1 MPQLQVTFRAGTK
14 AQYDALQTKDEGCL
28 YFLTD
33 KNMIY
38 RGNVNVTSRYLIGS
52 IPAGSA
58 AEGLNGIR
66 LTDQA
71 TGQVY
76 DIPLYSS
83 VSGWLENNLALR
95 FDKNIITS
103 NEDLLHA
110 IGATVSDPASGTVNA
125 GMVFRYENREVAKG
139 LLNPGQFAKPDYL
152 VVNNHDLVVALYT
165 IKNGLFFNPR
175 EDNHS
180 VGAEWIE
187 NHQVFTVIPTD
198 LVDLVT
204 ASTTLDNNKVI
215 LGAGGNIVKA
225 MPFAGANKVLRTNS
239 ENNGVE
245 WVTPETVENV
255 VYWEDIDEQ

>member
-1 MPQLQVTFRAGTK
+1 MPIQVTFRAGTK

-52 IPAGSA
+52 IPSGSA
-58 AEGLNGIR
+58 AEGLTGIR
-66 LTDQA
+66 ITDQA

-83 VSGWLENNLALR
+83 VSGWLENNLVLR
-95 FDKNIITS
+95 FDKNIVTS
-103 NEDLLHA
+103 NEDLLRA
-110 IGATVSDPASGTVNA
+110 IGATSSQPASGAVIA
-125 GMVFRYENREVAKG
+125 GTVFRYEVENLDKPM
-139 LLNPGQFAKPDYL
+139 LNPGQFAKPDYL
-152 VVNNHDLVVALYT
+152 VAKNHDLIVALYS
-165 IKNGLFFNPR
+165 IKNGSFFNPS
-175 EDNHS
+175 EENHS
-180 VGAEWIE
+180 SGVEWTE
-187 NHQVFTVIPTD
+187 NHQVFAVIPTD